1 MQLDSQLAD
10 RNVEIELSDAALDW
24 LADRG
29 YDLKYGARP
38 LARVVQEHIKK
49 PLADEMLFGGLVGG
63 GVVFVDV
70 AEGALTVTVKAPPQ
84 KVLTGGRKRAAL
96 PAPQVD

>member
-1 MQLDSQLAD
+1 MGRFDQ
-10 RNVEIELSDAALDW
+10 
-24 LADRG
+24 
-29 YDLKYGARP
+29 
-38 LARVVQEHIKK
+38 RVVIVTGAGSGIGRATALRLGREG
-49 PLADEMLFGGLVGG
+49 AS
-63 GVVFVDV
+63 VVLVDV

>member
-1 MQLDSQLAD
+1 M
-10 RNVEIELSDAALDW
+10 
-24 LADRG
+24 
-29 YDLKYGARP
+29 DLEFFSTEEP
-38 LARVVQEHIKK
+38 E
-49 PLADEMLFGGLVGG
+49 EMLFGGLVGG

-84 KVLTGGRKRAAL
+84 KALTGGRKRAAL